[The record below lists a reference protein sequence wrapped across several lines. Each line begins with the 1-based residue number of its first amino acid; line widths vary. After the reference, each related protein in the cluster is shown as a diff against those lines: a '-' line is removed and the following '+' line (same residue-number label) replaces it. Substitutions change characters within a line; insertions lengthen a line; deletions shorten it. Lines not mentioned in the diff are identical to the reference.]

1 MAGRGAAPRK
11 DSDDDDEL
19 LSAYALPVGAGPKAA
34 AVDPPLPARPS
45 LSAATDTAAA
55 ASLDEAPEDG
65 PGDEDA
71 DEDALFAEKIKLL
84 QEENAR
90 LRAAAAAAAATA
102 QDSLPTEAAPDASA
116 ASLTATATAMADWLV
131 AAAKEREK
139 AVYEAASA
147 ARAAERESAER
158 SARETVLAQVDQW
171 SDRAGQ
177 LLTARPRDGGA
188 TPASVAALRVHVPK
202 CVC

>member
-1 MAGRGAAPRK
+1 MAGRGAPPRI
-11 DSDDDDEL
+11 DSDDDE
-19 LSAYALPVGAGPKAA
+19 LSAFVLPVTAAVAA
-34 AVDPPLPARPS
+34 APPLSARPS
-45 LSAATDTAAA
+45 ESTAAVGA
-55 ASLDEAPEDG
+55 VGVSLDAPEDG
-65 PGDEDA
+65 PGDEEA

-90 LRAAAAAAAATA
+90 LRAAAAAAAAA
-102 QDSLPTEAAPDASA
+102 QRPATPPAETAPDAA
-116 ASLTATATAMADWLV
+116 GLTATATAMADWLV

-158 SARETVLAQVDQW
+158 SARATVLAQVDSWTDQ
-171 SDRAGQ
+171 AGHQ
-177 LLTARPRDGGA
+177 SLTARPRDGGA

-202 CVC
+202 CVP